1 MQHRSKRTVVVKNHR
16 KTSNGSIESYQKLRK
31 LRKNRVRNIRAIQ
44 SAVRTII
51 KHKEK
56 ISKIEILL
64 KFSTNFILFF
74 SDKTREKSKMSV
86 IIS

>member
-16 KTSNGSIESYQKLRK
+16 KTSNGSIEPYQELRK
-31 LRKNRVRNIRAIQ
+31 IRKNRVRNIRAIQ